1 MEIGKKFNND
11 TGLEKIEE
19 VNEDIS
25 QSYVNTF
32 NSAANG
38 ELKEIV
44 DVDRATEVQNEIS
57 IRKEKPSINVTDN
70 KDEFKKINM
79 RGKLWKI
86 ICNVEKIKTEV
97 LEKFNSNPNKEK
109 LNIKSSVMVNQ
120 ENHKSN

>member
-86 ICNVEKIKTEV
+86 ICNVEKIKMEV

>member
-1 MEIGKKFNND
+1 VEIGKKFNND

-44 DVDRATEVQNEIS
+44 DIDRATEVQNEIS

>member
-1 MEIGKKFNND
+1 VEIGKKFNND

-44 DVDRATEVQNEIS
+44 DIDRATEVQNEIS

-86 ICNVEKIKTEV
+86 ICNVEKIKMEV

>member
-19 VNEDIS
+19 ANEDIS

>member
-44 DVDRATEVQNEIS
+44 DIDRATEVQNEIS

-70 KDEFKKINM
+70 KDEIKKINM

>member
-44 DVDRATEVQNEIS
+44 DIDRATEVQNEIS

-86 ICNVEKIKTEV
+86 ICNVEKIKMEV

>member
-44 DVDRATEVQNEIS
+44 DIDRATEVQNEIS

>member
-1 MEIGKKFNND
+1 VEIGKKFNND

-44 DVDRATEVQNEIS
+44 DVERATEVQNEIS